1 MKSPRK
7 RLEKVGRDGFSV
19 IELLVVVV
27 IMTAILAASIP
38 AIRGH
43 TETIKLQRTSTDI
56 AGTFKLARQRAV
68 ATNNDVVVVF
78 DSNNGTYLAF
88 EDADGDGVQDADE
101 TVTGPH
107 SVPKRISIAD
117 VSFSGETVTFGPGGS
132 ATETGSVVVY
142 NSRARA
148 LRIDLMAATG
158 LVYISDVYEYEGTVA
173 RGE

>member
-1 MKSPRK
+1 MESPRK
-7 RLEKVGRDGFSV
+7 RSERVGDAGFSI

-56 AGTFKLARQRAV
+56 AGTLKLARQRAV
-68 ATNNDVVVVF
+68 ATNNDVIVVF

-88 EDADGDGVQDADE
+88 EDTDGDGSQDANE

-107 SVPKRISIAD
+107 SVPKKISIGS
-117 VSFSGETVTFGPGGS
+117 VSFAGETVSFGPGGS

-158 LVYISDVYEYEGTVA
+158 LVYISDVYEYEGMVV

>member
-1 MKSPRK
+1 MKSLRK
-7 RLEKVGRDGFSV
+7 RRERVAEGGFSI

-43 TETIKLQRTSTDI
+43 TETVKLQKASTDI

-68 ATNNDVVVVF
+68 ATSNDVIVVF
-78 DSNNGTYLAF
+78 DSNTGSYRAF
-88 EDADGDGVQDADE
+88 EDADGDGIQDAGE
-101 TVTGPH
+101 TVAGPY
-107 SVPKRISIAD
+107 SVPKRIAMGS
-117 VSFSGETVTFGPGGS
+117 VSFTNGKVTFEPGGS
-132 ATETGSVVVY
+132 ATETGSVVIF

-158 LVYISDVYEYEGTVA
+158 LVYISDVYEYESMVG